1 MCLKEV
7 MRLINIIW
15 FILIGIGIIFGVIT
29 GNGEVLSKAIMNS
42 TQSSVKL
49 VISLAGMMSL
59 WCGVMKIA
67 QKSGITDKL
76 AIPLKPILRFLFKD
90 ASKSKDAMGSM
101 ILNLTSNM
109 LGLSNA
115 ATPFGIKTME
125 ELQKINKNKD
135 TATNDMALFLV
146 INAACI
152 QLVPTSVISMR
163 AACGSSNPG
172 VIIIPA
178 IITTGTAAIMG
189 VIYCKILEK
198 FF

>member
-1 MCLKEV
+1 M
-7 MRLINIIW
+7 INIIW
-15 FILIGIGIIFGVIT
+15 FVLLGIGIVFGLVT
-29 GNGEVLSKAIMNS
+29 GNGEVLSKSIISS

-49 VISLAGMMSL
+49 VIGLVGMMSL

-67 QKSGITDKL
+67 QKSGITEKL
-76 AIPLKPILRFLFKD
+76 AIPLKPLLRFLFKD

-101 ILNLTSNM
+101 IMNLTSNM

-125 ELQKINKNKD
+125 ELQKINPKKD

-146 INAACI
+146 LNAACI

-163 AACGSSNPG
+163 AACGSQNPG
-172 VIIIPA
+172 FIILPA
-178 IITTGTAAIMG
+178 IMTTGIAAIMG
-189 VIYCKILEK
+189 VVYCKILEK